1 MIIRKP
7 GTLDLAIRYAI
18 IAEKNE
24 SHKVTTDKI
33 HMKTPTAQVK
43 MINQTEFEPY
53 RNDINNRFK
62 QVTEELKGF
71 KTQIQDL
78 KS

>member
-1 MIIRKP
+1 
-7 GTLDLAIRYAI
+7 
-18 IAEKNE
+18 
-24 SHKVTTDKI
+24 
-33 HMKTPTAQVK
+33 MKTPTAQVN
-43 MINQTEFEPY
+43 MINQTEVEPY
-53 RNDINNRFK
+53 RNDTNNRFK